1 MDTIS
6 YEDFRALVARRART
20 LLAVTSRYVQ
30 FRCDGRPPTRPLL
43 GELMSHSTQLE
54 ELIDAYGARDNRR
67 WSPFR
72 SLVAAIKLF
81 SDVSYELLHIRHSV
95 KLYQLLPIGQDVA
108 AATDRTLA
116 FTTEVLHKAALKILR
131 LADELGLPIPAEGPA
146 EGAYEELL
154 PPGRLPH
161 DRPARQIH
169 DVGGTVTNLA
179 TAFLDLAAQSE
190 LVHVA
195 DNAKP
200 EQYADYVPDPI
211 CEENL
216 RYLQQRFHNL
226 QSLYDTYVGGSR
238 TASVDADLPFLR
250 GHISMVYHLLKAAT
264 AFAHYYQRH
273 VISHHGD
280 QPGLKEPLVS
290 PEELLAALMEYSIAY
305 AGRYVSSAESLCRLM
320 LKRYAEVGR
329 VTVPVPRYRGFHV
342 RPATLVAMIVRHYGS
357 EVRMELEDG
366 SCDAG
371 DALEIGRA
379 NEMINAQKRRWL
391 ADAVAELDFFH
402 ELPPDADF
410 EQTVHRVVGA
420 LAEQGKVVI
429 YEQPLRLP
437 PRRATSEGGIQERVI
452 EELKR
457 LQGLGKIDMH
467 VELSVTFV
475 GDKRALAD
483 IKLLADNGYG
493 EDNLGNNIPLPREL
507 AYLRR

>member
-6 YEDFRALVARRART
+6 YEDFRALVAGRARA
-20 LLAVTSRYVQ
+20 LLAAASHYVQ

-43 GELMSHSTQLE
+43 GELMSQSTQLE
-54 ELIDAYGARDNRR
+54 ELIDAYGARDNRC

-72 SLVAAIKLF
+72 SLVAATKLF
-81 SDVSYELLHIRHSV
+81 SEVSYELLHIRHSV
-95 KLYQLLPIGQDVA
+95 GLYQLLPIGHDITA
-108 AATDRTLA
+108 DTDRTLA
-116 FTTEVLHKAALKILR
+116 FTAEVLYNATLKMLR
-131 LADELGLPIPAEGPA
+131 LADELGLSIPKEGPA
-146 EGAYEELL
+146 EGAYDESL

-161 DRPARQIH
+161 NRPARQIQ

-195 DNAKP
+195 DNAQP
-200 EQYADYVPDPI
+200 EEYPQYVPDPVG
-211 CEENL
+211 EENL

-250 GHISMVYHLLKAAT
+250 GHISMVYHLLRSAT

-273 VISHHGD
+273 VISHHGE
-280 QPGLKEPLVS
+280 QPGLKEPLVM
-290 PEELLAALMEYSIAY
+290 PEDLLAALMEYSIAY
-305 AGRYVSSAESLCRLM
+305 AGRYLSSAESLCRLM
-320 LKRYAEVGR
+320 LNRYAEVGR

-357 EVRMELEDG
+357 EVRMELEDD

-379 NEMINAQKRRWL
+379 NEMINARKRRWL

-402 ELPPDADF
+402 ELPPDASV
-410 EQTVHRVVGA
+410 EETVRRIVDA
-420 LAEQGKVVI
+420 LAERGKVVI

-437 PRRATSEGGIQERVI
+437 PRRAETGGSIQERI
-452 EELKR
+452 IDELKR
-457 LQGLGKIDMH
+457 LQGLGKIDID

-475 GDKRALAD
+475 GDKRALTD
-483 IKLLADNGYG
+483 IKLLAENGYG
-493 EDNLGNNIPLPREL
+493 EDNFGNNIPLPREL
-507 AYLRR
+507 TYLRR